1 MLFNLVWKKY
11 THLKLL
17 TVAFNNKNNNAE
29 TKCDF
34 VQYVLC
40 EIYLQDNYDGL
51 NHIKKPAELAS
62 W

>member
-34 VQYVLC
+34 VQYNLFT
-40 EIYLQDNYDGL
+40 G
-51 NHIKKPAELAS
+51 
-62 W
+62 